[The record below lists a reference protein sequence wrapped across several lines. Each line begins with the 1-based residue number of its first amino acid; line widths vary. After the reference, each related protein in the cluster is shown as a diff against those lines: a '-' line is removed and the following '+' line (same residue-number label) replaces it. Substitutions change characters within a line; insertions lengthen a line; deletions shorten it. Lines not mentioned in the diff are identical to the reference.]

1 MANTFNRY
9 VVTDVTTNTAVITC
23 PAGKTITV
31 IGLVVSNTS
40 GVTTNVSVELSG
52 VYVVKNA
59 TVIKGSAIVP
69 VGGEQK
75 IVMVAGDTLSVSAD
89 YPVDV
94 IASVL
99 ETNL

>member
-9 VVTDVTTNTAVITC
+9 VVSDVTTNTAVITC
-23 PAGKTITV
+23 PADKTITV
-31 IGLVVSNTS
+31 IGLVISNTS
-40 GVTTNVSVELSG
+40 GVITNVSVELSG
-52 VYVVKNA
+52 VYMVKNA

-69 VGGEQK
+69 IGGEQK

-89 YPVDV
+89 YLVDV

-99 ETNL
+99 ETTI